1 MDMDMLNLS
10 VDLCEALYRIDW
22 YIEHCTTHTEFN
34 RLMVER
40 SFLLGESLITE
51 DTPME
56 EFN

>member
-1 MDMDMLNLS
+1 MDMLNLS

-22 YIEHCTTHTEFN
+22 YIEHCTTHAEFN
-34 RLMVER
+34 RLLLER

-51 DTPME
+51 DTPTE